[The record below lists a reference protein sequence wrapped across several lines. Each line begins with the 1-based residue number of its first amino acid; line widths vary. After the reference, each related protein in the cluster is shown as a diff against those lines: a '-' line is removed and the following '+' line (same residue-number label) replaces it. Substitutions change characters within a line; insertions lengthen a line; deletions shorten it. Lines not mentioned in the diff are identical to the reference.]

1 MNCPHLTIDVEL
13 YDKVTVSH
21 EASDEKIFVVI
32 GEVKSLDG
40 MSTPIEIEFFPMST
54 ESLREPLEYSL
65 ECVILNYVE
74 LSDVNKVFGRIDKNS
89 IENTKR
95 LLNDLK
101 VNIRNKRNLVN
112 NRILPFFNI
121 YRII

>member
-1 MNCPHLTIDVEL
+1 MNCPHFWIDVKL
-13 YDKVTVSH
+13 YDEVTVSH
-21 EASDEKIFVVI
+21 KASEEKIFVII

-40 MSTPIEIEFFPMST
+40 TSTPIEIEFFPMLT
-54 ESLREPLEYSL
+54 DSLREPLEYSL

-74 LSDVNKVFGRIDKNS
+74 LSDVNKVFSRIDKNS

-101 VNIRNKRNLVN
+101 VNIRKKRNLVN
-112 NRILPFFNI
+112 NRISPFFNI
-121 YRII
+121 YKVI